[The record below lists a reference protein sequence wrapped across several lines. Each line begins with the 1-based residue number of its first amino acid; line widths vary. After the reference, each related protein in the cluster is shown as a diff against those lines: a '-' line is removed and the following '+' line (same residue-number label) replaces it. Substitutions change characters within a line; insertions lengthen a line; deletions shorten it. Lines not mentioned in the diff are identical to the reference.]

1 MDLKAA
7 FTRSDGAA
15 KTNRPKNDFVG
26 YDHSFSLAGTSFASV
41 FIVRAVFVEEI
52 LISTKD
58 RIVANAAHRIVGS
71 VSSKYFPNFED
82 DFILLRRR

>member
-7 FTRSDGAA
+7 FTRSGGAA

-71 VSSKYFPNFED
+71 VSSK
-82 DFILLRRR
+82 